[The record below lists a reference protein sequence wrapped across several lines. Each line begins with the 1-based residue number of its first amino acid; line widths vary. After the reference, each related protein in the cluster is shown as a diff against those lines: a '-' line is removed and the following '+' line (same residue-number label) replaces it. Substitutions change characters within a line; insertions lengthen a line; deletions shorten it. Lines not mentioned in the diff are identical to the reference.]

1 MFRNFT
7 TSAARAP
14 ALPSHTASH
23 LAPHVP
29 SVLPVLSASEVLHA
43 VKAGTAAIG
52 NKRSHWVTPALETA
66 KGVLMC
72 VGIVALIAWQVQA
85 FSHAPSAASAASQAQ
100 PRLEAQPI
108 LDAIAPIKIAE
119 AHTAVEQQAAPAKAP
134 RVEVKNA
141 AALGTAQEQKRV
153 AQHIARKFR
162 VASDAIELLVGA
174 AYLAG
179 REHDVDPMLI
189 LGVMAVE
196 SRFNPF
202 AESVMGAQGLMQIIP
217 KFHMDKFDDHGGKA
231 AVLNPVANINVGAEI
246 LKEYMDRAGGVE
258 AGLKRYSGAT
268 GDSDNGYAAK
278 VLAER
283 NELLAAKGGKKIV
296 TTPVAAKPKP
306 TPEVPV
312 LLNDA

>member
-1 MFRNFT
+1 MFRNFNF
-7 TSAARAP
+7 SAPRA
-14 ALPSHTASH
+14 ALSS
-23 LAPHVP
+23 LVP
-29 SVLPVLSASEVLHA
+29 SALPVLSASQVL
-43 VKAGTAAIG
+43 KAGKLGHTLRDA
-52 NKRSHWVTPALETA
+52 KRPSWLAPVLDTA

-85 FSHAPSAASAASQAQ
+85 FSYAPNATPPAAPTQ

-108 LDAIAPIKIAE
+108 LDAIAPVKIAE
-119 AHTAVEQQAAPAKAP
+119 AHAAVVQQTTPVKAAGTTTTVA
-134 RVEVKNA
+134 EIKNA
-141 AALGTAQEQKRV
+141 AALGTPQEQKRV

-162 VASDAIELLVGA
+162 VAAEAIELLVGA

-179 REHDVDPMLI
+179 REHEVDPMLI

-217 KFHMDKFDDHGGKA
+217 KFHMDKFEEHGGKA
-231 AVLNPVANINVGAEI
+231 AILNPVANINVGAEI
-246 LKEYMDRAGGVE
+246 LKEYMARAGGLE

-283 NELLAAKGGKKIV
+283 NELLAVKGGKKIV
-296 TTPVAAKPKP
+296 SMPVVAKPKP
-306 TPEVPV
+306 APEAPV
-312 LLNDA
+312 LLNDI